1 MTTTTSAVTEAETSS
16 RGASGPG
23 ASGMAGGDHVG
34 GDRVGHVG
42 DGLHA
47 GTGSWAFSGDVPR
60 VFVDHARRSVPLYD
74 VGHDLA
80 CDLSTCFVGRNGRGL
95 GYELGSSTG
104 ELLRRLAT
112 HGPSNMATRWVGLD
126 VEAGMTL
133 AAREHCAGL
142 GNVDV
147 FQGDVAT
154 MSFEQCDF
162 VVAYLTLHFLPLDRR
177 RDVVGRVY
185 EALRPGGAFFLFDK
199 VLAAD
204 ARLEDVVT
212 TLHFRW
218 KRRAGLS
225 PEEILN
231 KKESLLGVLQ
241 PVTTDENLVMLA
253 EAGFPSVASVF
264 KHLCFEG
271 FVAVK

>member
-1 MTTTTSAVTEAETSS
+1 MTTTSIAAEAEAA
-16 RGASGPG
+16 GAEPASLG
-23 ASGMAGGDHVG
+23 AAANGAGAAG
-34 GDRVGHVG
+34 VG
-42 DGLHA
+42 DGLRA
-47 GTGSWAFSGDVPR
+47 DTGSWDFSGDVPR

-74 VGHDLA
+74 VGHDLV

-112 HGPSNMATRWVGLD
+112 HGPSNAATRWIGLD
-126 VEAGMTL
+126 LEAGMTI

-147 FQGDVAT
+147 FQGDVTT
-154 MSFEQCDF
+154 MSFERCDF
-162 VVAYLTLHFLPLDRR
+162 VVAYLTLHFVPLDRR
-177 RDVVGRVY
+177 REVVRRVY
-185 EALRPGGAFFLFDK
+185 DALRPGGAFFLFDK

-212 TLHFRW
+212 TLHYRW

-241 PVTTDENLVMLA
+241 PITVEDNLAMLRS
-253 EAGFPSVASVF
+253 AGFPSVASVL